1 MVSLYPFWI
10 PSLYSY
16 SYISGI
22 KFISFYTIVMS
33 IIFMNFTM
41 YYITRINSRR
51 HYNPLYEVI
60 SRPTLNRIMDRILI
74 FIFLLI
80 VSSCYLIM
88 GVNLKIRSLMIPWM
102 VFFGFVVSFQLIILL
117 WQLEFYFMGFHN
129 LTGTLINFI
138 WITKN
143 IHCWIVVYSKFKFI
157 GLIPTPNI
165 EIFS

>member
-60 SRPTLNRIMDRILI
+60 SRPM
-74 FIFLLI
+74 
-80 VSSCYLIM
+80 SSCYLIM